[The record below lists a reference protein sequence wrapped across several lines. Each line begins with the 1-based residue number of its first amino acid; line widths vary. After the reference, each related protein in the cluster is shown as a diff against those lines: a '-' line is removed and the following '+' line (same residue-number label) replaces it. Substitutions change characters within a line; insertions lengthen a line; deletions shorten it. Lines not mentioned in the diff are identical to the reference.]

1 MEADHRQPESESSG
15 VEPGGPHEPPGS
27 SRGRRF
33 RFTRKH
39 ALLVAAAGL
48 AGYLLRTDS
57 LAREA
62 APVVASEPPPP
73 PPPPPPPEPRSP
85 REGLWIAPDEL
96 KSLPISGSGW
106 EAMLAIAEGDLD
118 RADVADQDSM
128 HDTNTLACAL
138 AAARTGSAELRGK
151 AMDAMTSAI
160 GTEENARW
168 LAIGRN
174 LGAYVIAA
182 DVLGVRSGP
191 IYDWLAGF
199 LTRTLRDNNTDE
211 QVPAGNWSSGSNASA
226 QMGFVTAALC
236 VYTNDSARLVSS
248 WDGYRRYC
256 GDRTS
261 PVSEASNSD
270 AWQVTP
276 SDPVGIQDKG
286 ATKEGC
292 RLDGAIGNDMSRG
305 GGDICSPTWT
315 QYPWVGLEGA
325 VPAAL
330 VFARAGYPAW
340 EVADA
345 AIRRALDYLWFLR
358 QTTGNADW
366 FDGSRSNECVY
377 LVNRAYGTRFPCSRP
392 VAGGRTIGFSDWT
405 HARGGAALRG
415 VVGRRG

>member
-1 MEADHRQPESESSG
+1 M
-15 VEPGGPHEPPGS
+15 
-27 SRGRRF
+27 
-33 RFTRKH
+33 
-39 ALLVAAAGL
+39 
-48 AGYLLRTDS
+48 
-57 LAREA
+57 
-62 APVVASEPPPP
+62 
-73 PPPPPPPEPRSP
+73 
-85 REGLWIAPDEL
+85 
-96 KSLPISGSGW
+96 SGSGW

-226 QMGFVTAALC
+226 QTGFVTAALC

-305 GGDICSPTWT
+305 GDDICSPTWT

-377 LVNRAYGTRFPCSRP
+377 LVNRAYGTSFPCSRP

>member
-1 MEADHRQPESESSG
+1 
-15 VEPGGPHEPPGS
+15 VKV
-27 SRGRRF
+27 
-33 RFTRKH
+33 TRKE
-39 ALLVAAAGL
+39 ALLAGALGAAF
-48 AGYLLRTDS
+48 YFLRPEAIS
-57 LAREA
+57 REA
-62 APVVASEPPPP
+62 VPVEVAKPPAPPATTHRPTG
-73 PPPPPPPEPRSP
+73 
-85 REGLWIAPDEL
+85 GLWISPAEL
-96 KSLPISGSGW
+96 KGLPMSGSGW
-106 EAMLAIAEGDLD
+106 EAMLAIAEDDLG
-118 RADVADQDSM
+118 RADVADQDST

-138 AAARTGSAELRGK
+138 AAARTGSAELRRK
-151 AMDAMTSAI
+151 AMDAITSAI

-191 IYDWLAGF
+191 IYDWLASF
-199 LTRTLRDNNTDE
+199 LTRTLSDNNTDE

-236 VYTNDSARLVSS
+236 VYSNDSARLANS

-305 GGDICSPTWT
+305 GDDVCSPAWT

-340 EVADA
+340 EVGGN
-345 AIRRALDYLWFLR
+345 AIRRALEYLWFLR
-358 QTTGNADW
+358 QTSGNEDW
-366 FDGSRSNECVY
+366 FDGDRSNECIF
-377 LVNRAYGTRFPCSRP
+377 LVNRAYGTRFPCALP
-392 VAGGRTIGFSDWT
+392 VGGGRTFGYSDWT
-405 HARGGAALRG
+405 HAPGGAALRRKHPG
-415 VVGRRG
+415 PRTNGAAAT